1 MRTAAALDDVLAS
14 RSHIRILRALDAI
27 PEGLGMSVRDLARRA
42 GVTHPRAS
50 EVLSS
55 LAQLGVTSRQRAGRA
70 DLYQLN
76 RAHLLYGLVHELFRQ
91 EAEVDAELRRYLR
104 TRLPVVVKGVQEAY
118 LFGSFARGEAHSGSD
133 IDLAVVVSPSSAP
146 AAEAASLDL
155 ADEVRRRFGSDLSVH
170 FSTKPLRRRVQGGA
184 GRDLWSR
191 IAKEGIRILPPQ
203 DESAHA

>member
-76 RAHLLYGLVHELFRQ
+76 RAHLLYGMSSSGK
-91 EAEVDAELRRYLR
+91 RRR
-104 TRLPVVVKGVQEAY
+104 ST
-118 LFGSFARGEAHSGSD
+118 
-133 IDLAVVVSPSSAP
+133 PSSGAT
-146 AAEAASLDL
+146 
-155 ADEVRRRFGSDLSVH
+155 FVH
-170 FSTKPLRRRVQGGA
+170 AYP
-184 GRDLWSR
+184 WS
-191 IAKEGIRILPPQ
+191 
-203 DESAHA
+203 